1 MTPTP
6 VAPADQ
12 LSRGPADARVVWLL
26 LPAYNEA
33 ENLPPLLKR
42 VGAAWQGLFPF
53 HVVVVD
59 DGSADDTASVA
70 LAAGRDGPVEVVRHP
85 RNLGLPAAMRT
96 GVQEVCRRA
105 SDEDVIVTM
114 DADNS
119 HPPELVPS
127 MVARLQ
133 AGSDIVIASRF
144 VQGGREEGVAWTRR
158 LWSRGAR
165 IVFSVLFPIPGV
177 RDYTTG
183 FRAYRAAVLKA
194 LCAEYGERVI
204 EAGAFSVM
212 TELLLKARAHTS
224 QVSEVPLV
232 LRYDLKQGPSKM
244 KLGKTLRDYG
254 RLILRERRPRK
265 GKTFPC

>member
-1 MTPTP
+1 M
-6 VAPADQ
+6 
-12 LSRGPADARVVWLL
+12 VWLI
-26 LPAYNEA
+26 LPAYNEV
-33 ENLPPLLKR
+33 ENLPSLLER
-42 VGAAWQGLFPF
+42 VITAWHGLFPF

-59 DGSADDTASVA
+59 DGSTDDTASVA
-70 LAAGRDGPVEVVRHP
+70 HAAGSRGSVEVLRHP
-85 RNLGLPAAMRT
+85 QNRGLPAAIRT

-105 SDEDVIVTM
+105 ADEDVIVTM

-119 HPPELVPS
+119 HSPELVPS
-127 MVARLQ
+127 MVALLQ

-144 VQGGREEGVAWTRR
+144 VRGGREEGVAWTRR

-183 FRAYRAAVLKA
+183 FRAYRAVVLKT
-194 LCAEYGERVI
+194 LCAKYGERVI

-212 TELLLKARAHTS
+212 TELLLKARVHSPKVT
-224 QVSEVPLV
+224 EVPLV

-244 KLGKTLRDYG
+244 KLGKTLKDYA
-254 RLILRERRPRK
+254 RLVLREMRPR
-265 GKTFPC
+265 GRKTSSC